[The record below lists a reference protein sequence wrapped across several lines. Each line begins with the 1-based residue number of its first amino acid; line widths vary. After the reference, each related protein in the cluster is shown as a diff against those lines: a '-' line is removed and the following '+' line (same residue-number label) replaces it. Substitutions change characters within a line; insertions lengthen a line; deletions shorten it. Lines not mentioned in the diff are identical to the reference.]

1 MKNITTSLVAN
12 LYNPHE
18 QSQQQLIESFVAR
31 QDLFQNLYQ
40 AIKAFDPDQPGQHFL
55 IEGQRG
61 TGKTTLLLR
70 LSYAI
75 EQDAELRRWLIPLVF
90 KEEAYYG
97 IRRLF
102 HLWENVMRELED
114 KEKNF
119 AGLFEQLST
128 AYDERIAYEQFC
140 YARLIDA
147 LKQQAKQIIVFIDNF
162 GEFIQN
168 FSFEERYRLYEIL
181 RQEPSIRIVGAS
193 AVALEAFLQEEDGLY
208 TLLDRWKLESLTKEE
223 TYNLLL
229 KLAEAYQKEAI
240 IERTIQEQPGRVES
254 LRLLTGGVIRTI
266 VLLFEIFSEQEESNT
281 LADLDAVLDRVT
293 PLYKSRMDDLTPL
306 QREVVHTIALNWEAM
321 PIEEIARKARLTTSE
336 VAHVVTELEQVF
348 LIAKV
353 DSASPPGRGE
363 EWVTS
368 AASQPLYRLTERFFN
383 IWYLMRL
390 STGGSQIRVKWLL
403 HFLENWYNKTELR
416 EHARLHV
423 QSLARGRYQPRA
435 AYYLTE
441 AFAQTGQLDQD
452 TEHQML
458 QTTKKLL
465 QETDIHL
472 AQGLSASDKDIFQ
485 QGEACYQQERY
496 EQAITH
502 FLKLKSKHEHI
513 YFRIGYAFEQL
524 GLHQEAVTYF
534 SQAAE
539 QGHVEAMV
547 RLGLLYHYH
556 LQDDHSAETFY
567 LKAVEKGHTDAM
579 LHLGHL
585 YYYRFHN
592 DDKAQVYYT
601 MVVKEG
607 QIRSKVLTSGSFS
620 FKSLKNYLITALKGE
635 VSNPELYQFQDFPQ
649 AKQNYLQTIEKTTAE
664 ALFQLGNLSAKDQ
677 QLNQKAESY
686 YHKAADAGH
695 VNAMLMLGDWYNYMV
710 RNYTQAEKYY
720 VLAAEHGNINA
731 MISLGLLYHETL
743 NNEKKAEQYYT
754 QAADKGDVSVMND
767 LAWLYFEQK
776 RDKQRS
782 LQYIQRVVAAE
793 KNIYTAHTAACIY
806 LWNNRPIEAIELA
819 EIFMY
824 DEKAYE
830 TLENDIIL
838 YLMLLLAKQH
848 YKPVITYFEAPQLDL
863 KRRFTP
869 LLYALLYFIEDPNYQ
884 KLPPELAEPVHDIIR
899 QVKQLAADYV

>member
-1 MKNITTSLVAN
+1 MKNIRTPLVAN

-31 QDLFQNLYQ
+31 QDLFQELYHS
-40 AIKAFDPDQPGQHFL
+40 IKAFDPQQPGQHFL

-75 EQDAELRRWLIPLVF
+75 EQDAELRRWLIPLAF

-102 HLWENVMRELED
+102 HLWENIMRALEE
-114 KEKNF
+114 KEPNF
-119 AGLFEQLST
+119 AGLFDQIST
-128 AYDERIAYEQFC
+128 AYNDRVDYEQFC
-140 YARLIDA
+140 YARLSNA
-147 LKQQAKQIIVFIDNF
+147 LKQQTKQIIVFIDNF
-162 GEFIQN
+162 GELIRN
-168 FSFEERYRLYEIL
+168 FSLQERQRLYEIL
-181 RQEPSIRIVGAS
+181 RQDASLRIVAAS
-193 AVALEAFLQEEDGLY
+193 AVALEAFIHEGNGLGALLQ
-208 TLLDRWKLESLTKEE
+208 RRRLEALTKEE
-223 TYNLLL
+223 TYALLL
-229 KLAEAYQKEAI
+229 KLAEASQQEVLLAHI
-240 IERTIQEQPGRVES
+240 IEKQPGRVES

-321 PIEEIARKARLTTSE
+321 PVDEIALKARLGTLE
-336 VAHVVTELEQVF
+336 VAEVLTELEQVF

-353 DSASPPGRGE
+353 DSD
-363 EWVTS
+363 
-368 AASQPLYRLTERFFN
+368 ASQPLYRLTERFFN

-390 STGGSQIRVKWLL
+390 SSGGGQVRVKWLL
-403 HFLENWYNKTELR
+403 HFLENWYNQTELR

-423 QSLARGRYQPRA
+423 HALARGRYQPRA
-435 AYYLTE
+435 AYYLSE

-458 QTTKKLL
+458 LTTKKLL
-465 QETDIHL
+465 QETDVHL
-472 AQGLSASDKDIFQ
+472 AQELSASDKDIFQ
-485 QGEACYQQERY
+485 QGEVCYQQEQY
-496 EQAITH
+496 EQALTH
-502 FLKLKSKHEHI
+502 FLKLKSKHEPI

-556 LQDDHSAETFY
+556 LQDDPSAEACY
-567 LKAVEKGHTDAM
+567 LKAVEKGHPDAM

-585 YYYRFHN
+585 YYYRLHN
-592 DDKAQVYYT
+592 DDKAQQYYA

-635 VSNPELYQFQDFPQ
+635 VSNPDLYQFQDFPK
-649 AKQNYLQTIEKTTAE
+649 AKQQYLQAIEKTTAE
-664 ALFQLGNLSAKDQ
+664 ALFQLGNLSAKESQAGQ
-677 QLNQKAESY
+677 QTESY
-686 YHKAADAGH
+686 YRMAAEAGH
-695 VNAMLMLGDWYNYMV
+695 VNAMVTLGDWYNYMV
-710 RNYTQAEKYY
+710 HNYTQAEKYY
-720 VLAAEHGNINA
+720 ALAAEHGNVNA
-731 MISLGLLYHETL
+731 MITLGLLYHETL

-754 QAADKGDVSVMND
+754 MAADKGDVSVMND

-782 LQYIQRVVAAE
+782 LQYIQRVVAAQ

-806 LWNNRPIEAIELA
+806 LWNNRPQEAIELA
-819 EIFMY
+819 ELFMY

-838 YLMLLLAKQH
+838 YLMLLLARRQSKQ
-848 YKPVITYFEAPQLDL
+848 VIAYFQAPQLDL

-869 LLYALLYFIEDPNYQ
+869 LLYALLYFINDPNYK

-899 QVKQLAADYV
+899 QVKQLAADYA